1 MNPLQQR
8 VEEDFL
14 EAYRASNQRVVEVL
28 RLVKTALMNA
38 EIEKRAKEKKRE
50 VELSEEE
57 AREVIK
63 RQVKSLEDAKELFRQ
78 GKRDDLV
85 KQTEEEM
92 EILKK
97 YLPEEL
103 NEEEIKKIVQE
114 KIQNLGKPGLEA
126 FGRVMGEVMKELKGR
141 ASGEKVGKMVK
152 ELLVKENHS

>member
-57 AREVIK
+57 TREVIK

-85 KQTEEEM
+85 KQTEEEI

-126 FGRVMGEVMKELKGR
+126 FGRVMGEVMKELKGK
-141 ASGEKVGKMVK
+141 ASGEKVGRMVK
-152 ELLVKENHS
+152 ELLAKENHS